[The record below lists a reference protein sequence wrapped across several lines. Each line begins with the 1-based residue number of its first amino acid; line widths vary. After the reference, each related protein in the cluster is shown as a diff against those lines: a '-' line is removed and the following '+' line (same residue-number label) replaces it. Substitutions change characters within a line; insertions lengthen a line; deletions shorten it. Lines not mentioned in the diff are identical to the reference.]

1 MKKLSRKNFLKN
13 IFFSGTLLLGGSTLL
28 AACGGGEKKPAGNEN
43 AGEQSNVNDPCN
55 DVSNLSDADLATRKQ
70 YNYRG
75 QTPKDDEFCSNCLHW
90 RPPTGSGPCG
100 TCELV
105 KGPINPNGYCDQWMK
120 KPVTVG

>member
-28 AACGGGEKKPAGNEN
+28 AACGGGEKKPAGNE
-43 AGEQSNVNDPCN
+43 AGEQSNVNDPCS
-55 DVSNLSDADLATRKQ
+55 DTSNMSDADLATRKQ

-75 QTPKDDEFCSNCLHW
+75 QTPKSDEFCSNCLHW